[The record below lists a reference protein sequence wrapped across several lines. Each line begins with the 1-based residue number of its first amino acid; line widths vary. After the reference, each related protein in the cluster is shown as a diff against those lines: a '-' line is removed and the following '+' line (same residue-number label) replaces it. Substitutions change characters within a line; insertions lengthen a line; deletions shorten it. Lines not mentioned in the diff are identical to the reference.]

1 MIALSV
7 LGAAALLI
15 GTVHTAKLVATDGR
29 QRVATLPR
37 Y

>member
-15 GTVHTAKLVATDGR
+15 GTVHTTKLVATDGLH
-29 QRVATLPR
+29 RVATKQR
-37 Y
+37 F